1 MKIFSS
7 VVEVASA
14 NEEVKECDG
23 LLCAVRV
30 HSWHVQ
36 IYGEERREGG
46 EVKEEGSVGGG
57 GEEEEMRRGG
67 GGGRDGGGG

>member
-36 IYGEERREGG
+36 IYSIERIGEG
-46 EVKEEGSVGGG
+46 KEED
-57 GEEEEMRRGG
+57 EEEDERRGG
-67 GGGRDGGGG
+67 GGVVVGVGEE